1 MLASM
6 TKRTKTILPGPP
18 LDGHMSSRWHPETF
32 WCSLKGHV
40 VPAARVR
47 TVSERDALVALPI
60 GPGMHIGRCLR
71 CDAWVIANP
80 VLADADTLASLDQLG
95 VPQRG
100 KDLRDA
106 IILKLIA
113 IDRGIHAIVFA
124 LVFIGLLL
132 VELHLRG
139 LQDTARHLV
148 SNAQN
153 TLDSTGQESGRG
165 FAVRQLDHFISLNK
179 GGVVILM
186 GTAGVY
192 AVIEGIEAVG
202 LWMQKRWA
210 EYLTALATVGFLPLE
225 IHELMK
231 RVTVV
236 RVGALVIN
244 IAVLVYLVYAKRLFG
259 VRGGGKRDEEL
270 LRTAEKI
277 ALLPGQPEPS

>member
-1 MLASM
+1 M
-6 TKRTKTILPGPP
+6 
-18 LDGHMSSRWHPETF
+18 
-32 WCSLKGHV
+32 
-40 VPAARVR
+40 PAARVR